1 MRAMEWVQIKQ
12 KGAARLWTVAQA
24 YGEVKLAWARGDWTD
39 RKSFLATLATVRA
52 IRVNGYYG
60 DLANIPQKFL
70 EILCGGATSD
80 LESEDRRHLTIHGFL
95 LPVAESAEEFA
106 PYDWSAEGTNYG
118 VSTHLLA
125 SYYRCVLE
133 KKRKL
138 EVNVNLNPSSGIDL
152 LLRAL
157 PYLDFATVFGGVICQ
172 DNEVQATFSSQGL
185 PSEVHYTSAIIQILL
200 RLGFSAGSVETGNRG
215 KVDIYVV
222 QDVSSTFAI
231 EAVMAARRPADIEEH
246 RNRFDGA
253 TNYKHAKHKCL
264 LIIGKQDSRLRKLVR
279 ETRGGIEIVGFAAN
293 AAHTGYCVYI
303 KRQGQEVLD
312 LYIPCDGVAR
322 SFSWK
327 DEEPFFEISSA
338 QKLKSIKPGRIF
350 FKPTNGLCFR
360 RRGNL

>member
-1 MRAMEWVQIKQ
+1 MRT
-12 KGAARLWTVAQA
+12 RT
-24 YGEVKLAWARGDWTD
+24 
-39 RKSFLATLATVRA
+39 KSLPGF
-52 IRVNGYYG
+52 
-60 DLANIPQKFL
+60 
-70 EILCGGATSD
+70 
-80 LESEDRRHLTIHGFL
+80 RRC
-95 LPVAESAEEFA
+95 S
-106 PYDWSAEGTNYG
+106 
-118 VSTHLLA
+118 

-185 PSEVHYTSAIIQILL
+185 PSEVHYTGAIIQILL
-200 RLGFSAGSVETGNRG
+200 RLGFSAGSGETGNRG

-312 LYIPCDGVAR
+312 FYIPCDGVAR

-338 QKLKSIKPGRIF
+338 QKFKSIKPGRIF